1 MDAFFHSVWAARI
14 IFIFAITN
22 IVLGLLLFFTCRC
35 LPGWSVARSLMRHQ
49 AYLKFYKLHCY
60 IWLLFLI
67 SVFVHGIFAIAL
79 MGVPF

>member
-1 MDAFFHSVWAARI
+1 MEAFFHSVWAGRI

-22 IVLGLLLFFTCRC
+22 IVLGTLVFFSCRC
-35 LPGWSVARSLMRHQ
+35 LPGWSVARNLMRNQ
-49 AYLKFYKLHCY
+49 AYLKFYKYHCY

-67 SVFVHGIFAIAL
+67 SVMIHAVFAIIF